1 MLTKHWQKGSN
12 LIGIMIGL
20 SIFAGLMLAAL
31 PNFSTWLHSAQVR
44 TAAES
49 LRDGLQF
56 ARMEA
61 VRRNSPIEFRLPNAD
76 GTIDWE
82 VGCSDAL
89 KSTTCPK
96 VIQSRLNQ
104 EGSASAR
111 VSTATPAVD
120 LATVAPDSPPLTLV
134 FSGMGRLSEVG
145 KDLPARLDIV
155 SVTTTDARRLVLRLS
170 QGGRVRL
177 CDPAVDL
184 DDSAGGCE

>member
-1 MLTKHWQKGSN
+1 MQSRWQQGGN
-12 LIGIMIGL
+12 LLGIMIGL

-31 PNFSTWLHSAQVR
+31 PNFRTWLHSAQVR

-61 VRRNSPIEFRLPNAD
+61 VRRNGLIEFRLPNEN
-76 GTIDWE
+76 GSIDWQ
-82 VGCSDAL
+82 VGCPAEDPVNEA
-89 KSTTCPK
+89 CPEI
-96 VIQSRLNQ
+96 IQSRLNQ
-104 EGSASAR
+104 EGSAGAR
-111 VSTATPAVD
+111 VSTATAAVD

-134 FSGMGRLSEVG
+134 FSGMGRLTSANTP
-145 KDLPARLDIV
+145 DRLDV
-155 SVTTTDARRLVLRLS
+155 FSATTPDARRLVLRLS

-184 DDSAGGCE
+184 GASAGGCE

>member
-1 MLTKHWQKGSN
+1 MHRRWQQGGN
-12 LIGIMIGL
+12 LIGLMIGL
-20 SIFAGLMLAAL
+20 GIFAGLMMAAL
-31 PNFSTWLHSAQVR
+31 PNFRTWLHSAQVR

-61 VRRNSPIEFRLPNAD
+61 VRRNSPIEFRLPNED

-82 VGCSDAL
+82 VGCPAADPEDKA
-89 KSTTCPK
+89 CPEI
-96 VIQSRLNQ
+96 IQSRLNQ
-104 EGSASAR
+104 EGSAGAR
-111 VSTATPAVD
+111 VSMATATVD
-120 LATVAPDSPPLTLV
+120 LATVGPDSPPLTLV
-134 FSGMGRLSEVG
+134 FSGMGRLTSANTP
-145 KDLPARLDIV
+145 DRLDVV
-155 SVTTTDARRLVLRLS
+155 SATTADARRLVLRLS